1 MAQWALGYIAAG
13 RGDRAAAEAQLA
25 PAIEFGR
32 RAGWLEMTLPPQWGL
47 AEAALMAGDA
57 ATAIA
62 HCEDALTTA
71 RQRGEWGLLA
81 PFVVTGVRAYEAAGR
96 PDAAEKWLDQVV
108 RAIGPLQDVAAPAIR
123 HGSGLV
129 ALAKGS
135 IGAAR
140 EALAD
145 AIQAWDERGR
155 RWEAL
160 WARLDLAAADLRAN
174 RYAEAMALVREVREA
189 AETMG
194 SEPLLARADQLAQ
207 LAKGRGAELEPWHP
221 LTVREFEVAQRI
233 AEGLTNA
240 EIGQELFISP
250 KTASSH
256 VEHIMA
262 KLGVTRRAEIAT
274 WVATTQQPAHSN
286 GNGNGIG
293 VPQGRAGAAINPAR

>member
-1 MAQWALGYIAAG
+1 MALWALGYIAAG
-13 RGDRAAAEAQLA
+13 RGDRATAVAQLS

-57 ATAIA
+57 AAAIVQ
-62 HCEDALTTA
+62 CEDALTTA

-81 PFVVTGVRAYEAAGR
+81 PFVVTGVRAYEMAGR
-96 PDAAEKWLDQVV
+96 PDAAAKWLDQIV
-108 RAIGPLQDVAAPAIR
+108 RAIGPLAEVAAPAIR
-123 HGSGLV
+123 HGTGLV
-129 ALAKGS
+129 KLAEGS
-135 IGAAR
+135 VAAAR

-145 AIQAWDERGR
+145 AVRIWDERGR

-194 SEPLLARADQLAQ
+194 SQPLLARADQLAQ

-221 LTVREFEVAQRI
+221 LTVREFEVAKRI
-233 AEGLTNA
+233 AEGKTNA

-256 VEHIMA
+256 VEHILG
-262 KLGVTRRAEIAT
+262 KLGVTRRAEIAA
-274 WVATTQQPAHSN
+274 WVTTVAALS
-286 GNGNGIG
+286 
-293 VPQGRAGAAINPAR
+293 VGR